1 MHQKTKLQ
9 IRMTEKSIYE
19 LLVKIWQIQ
28 FYYRG
33 IVPGVQLE
41 QIEIA
46 FTFLRRIDC
55 LIGKYANE
63 CASFYS
69 ENKERLSDERLDAK
83 LRELSGGYPFYN
95 YSGYTFDGILNA
107 NNSVEVVMNS
117 YLQGFSKNVLEF
129 LDGMDFKQNLAIM
142 QRQSRHLVEII
153 KRFSEID
160 LSVSAFDNEE
170 FIYIVSSLLDNGDK
184 ESGVFGAPIDL
195 FVLIAECL
203 LSDDIRGS
211 KKNFATIY
219 DPVCGTGSM
228 LAITGE
234 KAKSLAVHQDN
245 ISLYGQEV
253 NMYHCSIA
261 KAITLLVGNEYSQVQ
276 YGNTLTDDLFPDE
289 KFQYII
295 AHFPFGLS
303 WKVFKDRIVRESVYP
318 SDRFYLGLPSLHD
331 SQFLFIEHILS
342 KMDDNGSRAAFM
354 TTGAVLSGGFA
365 NSGESRIRRWL
376 FENDRV
382 ETIIKLPGGVLP
394 LLNMPVFLWI
404 LTNKKKES
412 RRGRVHLIDASLMAQ
427 KKKRFTLDDKF
438 AKRVV
443 QEYKSDVVSTMSV
456 FVKNEQF
463 GFYEVG
469 LLENGKKKETV
480 NISLDT
486 DIQEFIKKERQPFAK
501 GEITVDYNSV
511 EKGYSVQFG
520 KFFKPEETPIAS
532 LKDETQKL
540 MSMIDAISSLKPKME
555 QILDNDGDSTIS
567 DSWRELPLRSIVEIV
582 SGSAK
587 PTEQDAEGL
596 PVLSVPYLRGKSED
610 EETYA
615 VTPRTKCATD
625 EDTIIIV
632 KGANTGEVFRG
643 VNGILS
649 TSLAAIKCANNSII
663 IPQYLYYLI
672 KANEKKLMGM
682 VMGAGQKSLNL
693 QSIADLKCKIPTLA
707 EQRTIVKYLDSV
719 VAIID
724 DILKALKSE
733 NNSFAE
739 FRQALIENV
748 ILGKYPIG

>member
-1 MHQKTKLQ
+1 MPEMQPQQ
-9 IRMTEKSIYE
+9 I
-19 LLVKIWQIQ
+19 V
-28 FYYRG
+28 
-33 IVPGVQLE
+33 
-41 QIEIA
+41 IA

-69 ENKERLSDERLDAK
+69 ENKERLSDERLDTK
-83 LRELSGGYPFYN
+83 LKEISGGYPFYN
-95 YSGYTFDGILNA
+95 YSGYTLQGILFA
-107 NNSVEVVMNS
+107 KNSVDVVLNS
-117 YLQGFSKNVLEF
+117 YFQGFSANVLEII
-129 LDGMDFKQNLAIM
+129 DGMDFRQNLAIM
-142 QRQSRHLVEII
+142 QRQSRHLVDII
-153 KRFSEID
+153 YLFTRIDFSN
-160 LSVSAFDNEE
+160 SAIDNED
-170 FIYIVSSLLDNGDK
+170 FIYIITSLLDKGDRG
-184 ESGVFGAPIDL
+184 SVDMGTPIK
-195 FVLIAECL
+195 FSELIAECL
-203 LSDDIRGS
+203 LSDDIRGE
-211 KKNFATIY
+211 KENFATIY

-228 LAITGE
+228 LAIAGE

-261 KAITLLVGNEYSQVQ
+261 KAITLLAGNEYSEVQ
-276 YGNTLTDDLFPDE
+276 YGNTLTNDLFPDE

-318 SDRFYLGLPSLHD
+318 SDRFYLGLPSNND

-342 KMDDNGSRAAFM
+342 KMDDNGSRAAFI
-354 TTGAVLSGGFA
+354 TTGAVLSGGST

-382 ETIIKLPGGVLP
+382 ETIIALPEGVLP
-394 LLNMPVFLWI
+394 LLGIPVYLWI
-404 LTNKKKES
+404 LTNKKRVS
-412 RRGRVHLIDASLMAQ
+412 HRGRVRLIDASKMAVQ
-427 KKKRFTLDDKF
+427 NNRYTLDDKF

-501 GEITVDYNSV
+501 GKITVDYNSV

-532 LKDETQKL
+532 LKEETQNV

-555 QILDNDGDSTIS
+555 QILANDEDSTIS
-567 DSWRELPLRSIVEIV
+567 DSWSELPLRSMVDIV

-596 PVLSVPYLRGKSED
+596 PVLSVPFLRGKSED
-610 EETYA
+610 EETFA